1 MANSIKIKT
10 VTYTPVSTANIQI
23 PNTTRETTSTG
34 IPVSISPSAGFP
46 VR

>member
-1 MANSIKIKT
+1 

-23 PNTTRETTSTG
+23 PNTTRETKSTG
-34 IPVSISPSAGFP
+34 IPVSVSPSASFP

>member
-23 PNTTRETTSTG
+23 PNTTRETTSIG
-34 IPVSISPSAGFP
+34 IPVSISSGASFP
-46 VR
+46 LG